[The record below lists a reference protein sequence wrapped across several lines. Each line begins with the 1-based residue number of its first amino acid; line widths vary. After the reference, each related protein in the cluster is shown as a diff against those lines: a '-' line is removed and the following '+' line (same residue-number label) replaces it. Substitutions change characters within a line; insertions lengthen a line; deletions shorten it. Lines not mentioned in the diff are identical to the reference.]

1 MGKEIEN
8 ISYDEAVARTEKLL
22 EELENQQ
29 MPVDKMLEKSR
40 EVVALISHCKK
51 EISKVSTEVD
61 AILKSLREEQST
73 PND

>member
-8 ISYDEAVARTEKLL
+8 ISYDEAVARTEQLL